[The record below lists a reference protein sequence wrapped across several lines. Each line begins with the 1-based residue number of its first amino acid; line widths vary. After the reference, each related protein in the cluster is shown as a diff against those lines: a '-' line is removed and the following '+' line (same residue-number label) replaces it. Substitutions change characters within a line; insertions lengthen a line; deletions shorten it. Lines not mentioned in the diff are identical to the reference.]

1 MKQVFIK
8 SVVRVVAR
16 DGLGKATTK
25 AIATEAKLNEA
36 YIYQC
41 FSNKDEL
48 LSEAFYLED
57 KNFAQYLREALPVMR
72 TRGDLLERPGVSAM
86 DRQLEVRA
94 GEGRRL
100 LLLSSVLLFC
110 PVPDTCIRY
119 ASEVL
124 S

>member
-16 DGLGKATTK
+16 DGLCKATTK

-72 TRGDLLERPGVSAM
+72 TKGIS
-86 DRQLEVRA
+86 
-94 GEGRRL
+94 
-100 LLLSSVLLFC
+100 
-110 PVPDTCIRY
+110 
-119 ASEVL
+119 
-124 S
+124 